1 MKNKTTFE
9 YPASHSVDTDWFAI
23 DRDGRLAMLSSGEEG
38 LLPAN
43 MDIGCTNEDGFI
55 EDAMLLSSTE
65 IEPGCRYFPLSDRHI
80 KGLEE
85 SLYTDIEVAES
96 EKVELNEYII
106 FVEKTNYKDLSIW
119 INRDKNDNPMIYFL
133 SENHNIIYV
142 EHLSYTE
149 GSFSDDIES
158 GRIKAISFCLQDLF
172 FEYHPYNPFENSIF
186 LRNPFN
192 EFDKDTSPIPPKFV
206 LPDGFHNTKKY
217 DISFLDSDEF
227 DLNDFE
233 DVYVKDMKD
242 CFPEKGDAY
251 YRPCKKKKNNKSDK

>member
-1 MKNKTTFE
+1 MRNKTTFE

-23 DRDGRLAMLSSGEEG
+23 DRDGRLAMLDSGEEG

-55 EDAMLLSSTE
+55 EDAMLLNSTE
-65 IEPGCRYFPLSDRHI
+65 IEPGCRYFSLSDRHI
-80 KGLEE
+80 KSFEE
-85 SLYTDIEVAES
+85 LQESNIKVTES
-96 EKVELNEYII
+96 EKVELNECAI
-106 FVEKTNYKDLSIW
+106 FVGKTNYKDLSVW
-119 INRDKNDNPMIYFL
+119 KNRDKNDNPMIYFL
-133 SENHNIIYV
+133 SENQNIIYI
-142 EHLSYTE
+142 EHLSYKE
-149 GSFSDDIES
+149 GSFSDDLES
-158 GRIKAISFCLQDLF
+158 GRIKAISFSSPELSFYYYPD
-172 FEYHPYNPFENSIF
+172 NPFENSIF
-186 LRNPFN
+186 HRLS
-192 EFDKDTSPIPPKFV
+192 FDKDTAPIPPKFV